1 MVMEEKDK
9 PLYTIGVA
17 ARLLGVHPQTLRL
30 YEREGLISPSRTEG
44 NTRLYSQRDIEDVR
58 TIMHLTREVGVN
70 LAGVELIVG
79 VRRRFM
85 QISIDM
91 GETVDRLMHEM
102 EREMVVRAGMVAPS
116 TEEDVDK
123 KREGTVVKIK
133 IEKG

>member
-1 MVMEEKDK
+1 MAMDEKDK

-70 LAGVELIVG
+70 LAGVELIVS

-85 QISIDM
+85 QISVDM
-91 GETVDRLMHEM
+91 GETVDRMMREM
-102 EREMVVRAGMVAPS
+102 EREMLIKAGLMEPQA
-116 TEEDVDK
+116 DADK
-123 KREGTVVKIK
+123 KREGKVVKIK

>member
-1 MVMEEKDK
+1 MNEKDK
-9 PLYTIGVA
+9 PLYMIGVA
-17 ARLLGVHPQTLRL
+17 ARLLGVHPQTLRI

-44 NTRLYSQRDIEDVR
+44 NTRLYSQRNIEDVR

-85 QISIDM
+85 QISVDM
-91 GETVDRLMHEM
+91 GEMVDRMMHEI
-102 EREMVVRAGMVAPS
+102 ERDILIRAGLAEPEPV
-116 TEEDVDK
+116 EETDK
-123 KREGTVVKIK
+123 KRGGKVVKVK